1 METITTTATMMTDL
15 TRAITAGQTQDMMMP
30 LDLGMRTVR
39 TPDTTGTT
47 TILTEVSLAFVDW
60 ITISS
65 KHSTLIEALSLEMQ
79 T

>member
-1 METITTTATMMTDL
+1 MTDL
-15 TRAITAGQTQDMMMP
+15 TRAMTAGQIQDMTMAP
-30 LDLGMRTVR
+30 NLGMRTVR
-39 TPDTTGTT
+39 TPDTTTGTT